1 MLRKAHVT
9 QQFTIRQIYLKDLS
23 FQAPSGASIFTQ
35 NWAPKLKVDMQI
47 GHGGVADGL
56 TEVSL
61 TLSVLATNG
70 SATAFMAEV
79 VQAGVFQ
86 ISGYAGD
93 ALEHLILGKCPNI
106 LLPYA
111 REAIDAVIMKARFPA
126 LLMDPI
132 DFEARREAAK
142 AGG

>member
-1 MLRKAHVT
+1 MT

-23 FQAPSGASIFTQ
+23 FQAPSGAAIFTQ
-35 NWAPKLKVDMQI
+35 NWSPKLKLDMQI

-56 TEVSL
+56 TEVTL

-86 ISGYAGD
+86 ISGFDSA
-93 ALEHLILGKCPNI
+93 ALEDIVLGKCPNI

-111 REAIDAVIMKARFPA
+111 RESIDAVIMKARFPA
-126 LLMDPI
+126 LLLDPI
-132 DFEARREAAK
+132 DFEARRAAAK
-142 AGG
+142 AG